1 MSAEISSIGARLREE
16 RQRLGLS
23 QPAFAALGG
32 AGKHSQINYEAN
44 RRSPDAAFLAALA
57 AHGVDILYVVTGKR
71 IGAAVPVAVPVET
84 PFIVR
89 DDLAR
94 THRWLRAQC
103 PPAPYRPTTWR
114 DMPRICLP
122 GYVIRRAVE
131 ASTSP
136 LSRVG
141 PAICQRLELLI
152 ERLDD
157 SRAPAWFAAPL
168 RSTALWLT
176 QSPNSEPQAI
186 PEETSAPGSSP
197 ATPDPSPASGR
208 GSSASSGRA

>member
-1 MSAEISSIGARLREE
+1 MSAEIGSIGARLREE
-16 RQRLGLS
+16 RQRLGLNG
-23 QPAFAALGG
+23 ADFGALASIGQR
-32 AGKHSQINYEAN
+32 SLYRYEAN
-44 RRSPDAAFLAALA
+44 ERSPDAVFLAALA
-57 AHGVDILYVVTGKR
+57 AHGVDVLYVLTGKR
-71 IGAAVPVAVPVET
+71 IGAAVPVET

-89 DDLAR
+89 DDLA
-94 THRWLRAQC
+94 TEHRRLRAQR
-103 PPAPYRPTTWR
+103 PAGPYIPTTWR
-114 DMPRICLP
+114 DMPRISLP

-157 SRAPAWFAAPL
+157 SRDPPWFAAPL
-168 RSTALWLT
+168 RSIALWLT

-208 GSSASSGRA
+208 ESSASSGRA

>member
-1 MSAEISSIGARLREE
+1 MSAELHNIGARLREE
-16 RQRLGLS
+16 RKKLALS
-23 QPAFAALGG
+23 QADLGVAADVDR
-32 AGKHSQINYEAN
+32 KTVYRYEAN
-44 RRSPDAAFLAALA
+44 ERFPDAAFLATLA
-57 AHGVDILYVVTGKR
+57 AHGGDILYVVTGKR
-71 IGAAVPVAVPVET
+71 IGAAVPVPGGE

-89 DDLAR
+89 DDLA
-94 THRWLRAQC
+94 TEHRRLRAQR
-103 PPAPYRPTTWR
+103 PAAPYIPITWR
-114 DMPRICLP
+114 DMPRISLP

-136 LSRVG
+136 LNRVG
-141 PAICQRLELLI
+141 PAICQRLERLI

-157 SRAPAWFAAPL
+157 SRDPPWFAAPL